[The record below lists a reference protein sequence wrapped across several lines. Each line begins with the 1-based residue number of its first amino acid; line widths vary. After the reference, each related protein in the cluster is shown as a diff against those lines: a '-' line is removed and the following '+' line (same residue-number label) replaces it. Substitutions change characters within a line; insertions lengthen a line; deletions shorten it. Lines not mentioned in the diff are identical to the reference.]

1 MVDLAYILVNIE
13 YFYYSISRRDTMIET
28 LISSKTRI
36 KLLLKFFL
44 NSSSRSYLR
53 GLETEFGDSSNAIR
67 LELNRFEKA
76 GMLKTCTEGNKKYF
90 QANTDHP
97 LYREIHNI
105 LIKYIGFDTIVD
117 TVIERLGEI
126 REVYLI
132 GQLSNGLDSPV
143 IDLLLTGD
151 IDENYLVNL
160 IRKAEALIHRK
171 IRYIIY
177 RNDELPG
184 IDWNQFDTKPLLLW
198 SKDV

>member
-1 MVDLAYILVNIE
+1 
-13 YFYYSISRRDTMIET
+13 MIET

-44 NSSSRSYLR
+44 NSKSRSYLR
-53 GLETEFGDSSNAIR
+53 GLETEFGDSTNAIR
-67 LELNRFEKA
+67 QELNRFEKA
-76 GMLKTCTEGNKKYF
+76 GLLKAYTEGNRKYF
-90 QANTDHP
+90 QANTEHP

-105 LIKYIGFDTIVD
+105 LIKYIGFDKIID

-160 IRKAEALIHRK
+160 IRKAESLIQRK
-171 IRYIIY
+171 IRYIVY
-177 RNDELPG
+177 RNDEWPS
-184 IDWNQFDTKPLLLW
+184 IDWTQFDPQPLLLW
-198 SKDV
+198 SKEA

>member
-1 MVDLAYILVNIE
+1 
-13 YFYYSISRRDTMIET
+13 MIET

-53 GLETEFGDSSNAIR
+53 GLESEFGDSSNAIR
-67 LELNRFEKA
+67 QELNRFEKA
-76 GMLKTCTEGNKKYF
+76 GMLKAYTEGNKKYF

-97 LYREIHNI
+97 LFKEVHNI

-160 IRKAEALIHRK
+160 IRKAESLIHRK

-177 RNDELPG
+177 RTDELPA
-184 IDWNQFDTKPLLLW
+184 IDWSQFDTKPLLLW
-198 SKDV
+198 SRDM

>member
-1 MVDLAYILVNIE
+1 
-13 YFYYSISRRDTMIET
+13 MIET

-53 GLETEFGDSSNAIR
+53 GLETEFGDSTNGIR
-67 LELNRFEKA
+67 QELNRFEKA
-76 GMLKTCTEGNKKYF
+76 GLLKTSTEGNKKFF

-97 LYREIHNI
+97 LFKEIHNI
-105 LIKYIGFDTIVD
+105 LIKYIGFDTIID

-143 IDLLLTGD
+143 IDLMLTGD

-160 IRKAEALIHRK
+160 IRKAETLINRK

-177 RNDELPG
+177 RNDELPN
-184 IDWNQFDTKPLLLW
+184 IDWKQFDPQPLLLW
-198 SKDV
+198 TRDE

>member
-1 MVDLAYILVNIE
+1 
-13 YFYYSISRRDTMIET
+13 MIET

-53 GLETEFGDSSNAIR
+53 GLESEFGDSSNAIR
-67 LELNRFEKA
+67 QELNRFEKA
-76 GMLKTCTEGNKKYF
+76 GLLKTSTQGNKKFF

-97 LYREIHNI
+97 LYKDIHNI
-105 LIKYIGFDTIVD
+105 LIKYIGFDTIID

-126 REVYLI
+126 KEVYLV

-143 IDLLLTGD
+143 IDLMLTGD

-160 IRKAEALIHRK
+160 IRKAEALIQRK

-177 RNDELPG
+177 RNDELPN
-184 IDWNQFDTKPLLLW
+184 IDWKQFDTKPLLLW
-198 SKDV
+198 SKDS

>member
-1 MVDLAYILVNIE
+1 
-13 YFYYSISRRDTMIET
+13 MIET

-44 NSSSRSYLR
+44 NSSSRSYL
-53 GLETEFGDSSNAIR
+53 
-67 LELNRFEKA
+67 
-76 GMLKTCTEGNKKYF
+76 
-90 QANTDHP
+90 P

-160 IRKAEALIHRK
+160 IRKAEALINRK

-184 IDWNQFDTKPLLLW
+184 IDWKQFETKPLLLW

>member
-1 MVDLAYILVNIE
+1 
-13 YFYYSISRRDTMIET
+13 MIET
-28 LISSKTRI
+28 LISSRTRI

-53 GLETEFGDSSNAIR
+53 GLESEFGDSSNAIR
-67 LELNRFEKA
+67 QELNRFEKA
-76 GMLKTCTEGNKKYF
+76 GMLKAYTEGNKKYF

-97 LYREIHNI
+97 LFKEIHNI

-160 IRKAEALIHRK
+160 IRKAESLIHRK

-177 RNDELPG
+177 RTEEIPA
-184 IDWNQFDTKPLLLW
+184 IDWNQFETKPRLLW
-198 SKDV
+198 SKDA

>member
-1 MVDLAYILVNIE
+1 
-13 YFYYSISRRDTMIET
+13 MIET

-53 GLETEFGDSSNAIR
+53 GLESEFGDSSNAIR

-76 GMLKTCTEGNKKYF
+76 GMLKSYTEGNRKYF

-97 LYREIHNI
+97 LYNEVHNI
-105 LIKYIGFDTIVD
+105 LMKYLGFDKIID

-126 REVYLI
+126 RQVYII
-132 GQLSNGLDSPV
+132 GQFANGIDSPV
-143 IDLLLTGD
+143 IDLLFTGD

-160 IRKAEALIHRK
+160 IRKAEALVNRK

-177 RNDELPG
+177 RNDELDAM
-184 IDWNQFDTKPLLLW
+184 DWNKYDTKPLLLW
-198 SKDV
+198 SREV

>member
-1 MVDLAYILVNIE
+1 
-13 YFYYSISRRDTMIET
+13 MIET

-53 GLETEFGDSSNAIR
+53 GLESEFGDSSNSIR
-67 LELNRFEKA
+67 QELNRFEKA
-76 GMLKTCTEGNKKYF
+76 GMLKTCTEGNKKFF

-97 LYREIHNI
+97 LYNEIHNI
-105 LIKYIGFDTIVD
+105 LIKYIGFDTIID

-126 REVYLI
+126 KEVYLVC
-132 GQLSNGLDSPV
+132 QLSNGLDSPV
-143 IDLLLTGD
+143 IDLMLTGD

-160 IRKAEALIHRK
+160 IRKAEALIQRK

-177 RNDELPG
+177 RNDELPD
-184 IDWNQFDTKPLLLW
+184 IDWKQFDTKPLLLW
-198 SKDV
+198 SKE

>member
-1 MVDLAYILVNIE
+1 
-13 YFYYSISRRDTMIET
+13 MIEA

-53 GLETEFGDSSNAIR
+53 GLESEFGDSTNGIR
-67 LELNRFEKA
+67 QELNRFEEA

-97 LYREIHNI
+97 LYKEIHNI
-105 LIKYIGFDTIVD
+105 LIKYIGFDTIID

-126 REVYLI
+126 QKVYLI
-132 GQLSNGLDSPV
+132 GKLSNGLDSPV
-143 IDLLLTGD
+143 IDLLLLGD
-151 IDENYLVNL
+151 VDENYLVNL
-160 IRKAEALIHRK
+160 IRKAEPMIKRK

-177 RNDELPG
+177 RSDEIPG
-184 IDWNQFDTKPLLLW
+184 IDWNQFNPQPLLLW
-198 SKDV
+198 TRDD

>member
-1 MVDLAYILVNIE
+1 
-13 YFYYSISRRDTMIET
+13 MIET

-53 GLETEFGDSSNAIR
+53 GLESEFGDSSNAIR
-67 LELNRFEKA
+67 QELNRFEKA
-76 GMLKTCTEGNKKYF
+76 GMLKTCTKKNKKFF

-97 LYREIHNI
+97 LYNDIHNI
-105 LIKYIGFDTIVD
+105 LIKYIGFDTILD

-126 REVYLI
+126 KEVYLV

-143 IDLLLTGD
+143 IDLMLTGD

-160 IRKAEALIHRK
+160 IRKAEALIQRK

-177 RNDELPG
+177 RNDELPD
-184 IDWNQFDTKPLLLW
+184 IDWKQFDTKPLLLW
-198 SKDV
+198 TRDS

>member
-1 MVDLAYILVNIE
+1 
-13 YFYYSISRRDTMIET
+13 MIET

-53 GLETEFGDSSNAIR
+53 GLESEFGDSTNAIR
-67 LELNRFEKA
+67 QELNRFEKA
-76 GMLKTCTEGNKKYF
+76 GLLKTYAEGNRKYF

-105 LIKYIGFDTIVD
+105 LIKYIGFDKIID
-117 TVIERLGEI
+117 TVIDRLGEI
-126 REVYLI
+126 KEVYLI

-143 IDLLLTGD
+143 IDLLFTGD

-160 IRKAEALIHRK
+160 IRKAEALINRK

-177 RNDELPG
+177 RNDELPD
-184 IDWNQFDTKPLLLW
+184 INWQQYDPQPLLLW
-198 SKDV
+198 SKDA

>member
-1 MVDLAYILVNIE
+1 
-13 YFYYSISRRDTMIET
+13 MIET

-53 GLETEFGDSSNAIR
+53 GLESEFGDSSNAIR
-67 LELNRFEKA
+67 QELNRFEKA
-76 GMLKTCTEGNKKYF
+76 GLLKTSTQGNKKFF
-90 QANTDHP
+90 QANTEHP
-97 LYREIHNI
+97 LFRDIHNI
-105 LIKYIGFDTIVD
+105 LIKYIGFDTIID

-126 REVYLI
+126 KEVYLV

-143 IDLLLTGD
+143 IDLMLTGD

-160 IRKAEALIHRK
+160 IRKAEALIQRK

-184 IDWNQFDTKPLLLW
+184 IDWKQFDPQPLLLW
-198 SKDV
+198 SKDA